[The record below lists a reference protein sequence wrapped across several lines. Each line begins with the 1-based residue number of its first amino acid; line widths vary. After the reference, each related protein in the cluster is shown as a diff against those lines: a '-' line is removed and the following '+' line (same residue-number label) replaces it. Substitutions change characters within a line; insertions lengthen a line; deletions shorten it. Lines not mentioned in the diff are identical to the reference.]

1 MRQAGRYL
9 PEYRSLRQRHSLLE
23 LCHKPEL
30 AAQVTLQPVER
41 LGVDA
46 AILFADILLPFEPL
60 GLGLSFSAGEGPQI
74 TRPIREAGQV
84 LELPPVDPATDLAY
98 VMEAARAAAR
108 ALPAHI
114 PLIGFAG
121 APFTLAS
128 YAIEGGATR
137 SFALTKRFMYNE
149 PRAWHELMQ
158 RFAELVGGYLA
169 GQARA
174 GARALQ
180 LFDSWVGCLSP
191 PDYATYVFPHS
202 QRALELASASGVPV
216 IHFGT
221 DTATLLVDFARAGGD
236 VIGVDWRVPLDVAW
250 ERIGSS
256 TPRAIQGNLDP
267 VALLAPRPEL
277 ERQVRDVLARAGR
290 RPGHIFNLGQGVRP
304 GTPVEALQTVV
315 GWVQGGGG
323 GGTRCR
329 AVDGVRRPGE
339 PRRGRVVPPGC
350 ARRATHGAG
359 ARAGDQTALRTDR
372 RPVADP
378 GAHRSAGGR
387 RAAGAGAGQAVRGLR
402 GDAALASLHPR
413 CGRAHRGGR
422 TPAGGGDRA
431 RAALLGDVR

>member
-1 MRQAGRYL
+1 MPHTPDDSRFLKACRSQPTDVTPVWFMRQAGRYL
-9 PEYRSLRQRHSLLE
+9 PEYRALRQKHSLLE

-60 GLGLSFSAGEGPQI
+60 GLGLSFAAGEGPQI
-74 TRPIREAGQV
+74 TRPIREPGQV

-98 VMEAARAAAR
+98 VMEAARAAVQ
-108 ALPAHI
+108 ALPPHI

-137 SFALTKRFMYNE
+137 TFSLTKRFMYAE

-169 GQARA
+169 AQA
-174 GARALQ
+174 GAGAQALQ

-191 PDYATYVFPHS
+191 ADYATYVFPHS
-202 QRALELASASGVPV
+202 QRALELAGASGVPV

-277 ERQVRDVLARAGR
+277 ERQARDVLARAGG
-290 RPGHIFNLGQGVRP
+290 RPGHIFNLGHGVLP
-304 GTPVEALQTVV
+304 ETPVEALQAVV
-315 GWVQGGGG
+315 EWVHGG
-323 GGTRCR
+323 
-329 AVDGVRRPGE
+329 
-339 PRRGRVVPPGC
+339 
-350 ARRATHGAG
+350 
-359 ARAGDQTALRTDR
+359 
-372 RPVADP
+372 
-378 GAHRSAGGR
+378 
-387 RAAGAGAGQAVRGLR
+387 
-402 GDAALASLHPR
+402 
-413 CGRAHRGGR
+413 
-422 TPAGGGDRA
+422 
-431 RAALLGDVR
+431 

>member
-9 PEYRSLRQRHSLLE
+9 PEYRALRQRHSLLE

-98 VMEAARAAAR
+98 VMEAARAAAQ
-108 ALPAHI
+108 ALPPHI

-137 SFALTKRFMYNE
+137 TFALTKRFMYNE

-221 DTATLLVDFARAGGD
+221 DTATLLADFARAGGD

-256 TPRAIQGNLDP
+256 TPHAIQGNLDP
-267 VALLAPRPEL
+267 VALFAPLHEL
-277 ERQVRDVLARAGR
+277 RIKVHELLKRTGT
-290 RPGHIFNLGQGVRP
+290 RPGHIFNLGHGILP
-304 GTPVEALQTVV
+304 ETPVENVKAVV
-315 GWVQGGGG
+315 EM
-323 GGTRCR
+323 
-329 AVDGVRRPGE
+329 VREYRP
-339 PRRGRVVPPGC
+339 
-350 ARRATHGAG
+350 
-359 ARAGDQTALRTDR
+359 
-372 RPVADP
+372 
-378 GAHRSAGGR
+378 
-387 RAAGAGAGQAVRGLR
+387 
-402 GDAALASLHPR
+402 
-413 CGRAHRGGR
+413 
-422 TPAGGGDRA
+422 
-431 RAALLGDVR
+431 